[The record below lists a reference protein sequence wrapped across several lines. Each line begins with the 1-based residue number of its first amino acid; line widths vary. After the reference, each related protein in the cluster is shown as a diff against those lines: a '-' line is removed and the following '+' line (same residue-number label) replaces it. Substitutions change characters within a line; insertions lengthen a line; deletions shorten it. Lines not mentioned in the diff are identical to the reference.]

1 MKSFIF
7 LFFISFPFSVFSQA
21 ATKQDI
27 KMLVEQM
34 REDHRILREDI
45 NKRFEQVDKR
55 FEQMQENMNKR
66 FEQVDR
72 RFEQMQENMNKRF
85 ELMTHIMYWMI
96 GVLSA
101 LVLPLYFLLWKQYRT
116 PNIYQLEQQLYQAEP
131 EIKARIYLH
140 LRKSAEKTKAS
151 ISIE

>member
-7 LFFISFPFSVFSQA
+7 LLFISFPFSVFSQA

-27 KMLVEQM
+27 KMLVEQI

-55 FEQMQENMNKR
+55 FEQIDKR
-66 FEQVDR
+66 FEQVDK

-85 ELMTHIMYWMI
+85 ELMTHVMYWMI

-101 LVLPLYFLLWKQYRT
+101 LVLPLYFLLWKQHRT

-140 LRKSAEKTKAS
+140 LRKAAEKTKTS
-151 ISIE
+151 IS

>member
-1 MKSFIF
+1 
-7 LFFISFPFSVFSQA
+7 
-21 ATKQDI
+21 
-27 KMLVEQM
+27 M
-34 REDHRILREDI
+34 REEHRILREEMNKRFEQMQKNMD
-45 NKRFEQVDKR
+45 KRFEQVDKR

-140 LRKSAEKTKAS
+140 LRKAAEKTKAS

>member
-34 REDHRILREDI
+34 REDHRILREEM
-45 NKRFEQVDKR
+45 NKR
-55 FEQMQENMNKR
+55 FEQMQKNMDKR
-66 FEQVDR
+66 FEQIDK

-85 ELMTHIMYWMI
+85 ELMTHVMYWMI

-101 LVLPLYFLLWKQYRT
+101 LVLPLYFLLWKQHRT

-140 LRKSAEKTKAS
+140 LRKAAEKTKTS
-151 ISIE
+151 IS

>member
-7 LFFISFPFSVFSQA
+7 LFFISFPFSIFSQA

-34 REDHRILREDI
+34 REDHRILREEM
-45 NKRFEQVDKR
+45 NKR
-55 FEQMQENMNKR
+55 FEQMQKNMDK
-66 FEQVDR
+66 

-101 LVLPLYFLLWKQYRT
+101 LVLPLYFLLWKQHRT
-116 PNIYQLEQQLYQAEP
+116 LNNLP
-131 EIKARIYLH
+131 
-140 LRKSAEKTKAS
+140 T
-151 ISIE
+151 